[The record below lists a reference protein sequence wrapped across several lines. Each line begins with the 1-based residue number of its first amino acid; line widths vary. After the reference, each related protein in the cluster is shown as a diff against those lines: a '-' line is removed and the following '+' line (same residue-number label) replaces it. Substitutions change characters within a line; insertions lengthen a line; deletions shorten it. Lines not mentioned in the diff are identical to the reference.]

1 MSVDREPKF
10 SQSSGSEG
18 ESSGPASPRKGADRH
33 TGLGCQGVCVRSP
46 DKDKGCCDTS
56 RLPVRVSGSGDFL
69 RVENVHSLAAGSD
82 IFLPFRTHE
91 QATDVS
97 MFVSVSELVES

>member
-10 SQSSGSEG
+10 SHLSGSEG
-18 ESSGPASPRKGADRH
+18 ESSGSASPRERADRH
-33 TGLGCQGVCVRSP
+33 TGLGCQGVCVRSL
-46 DKDKGCCDTS
+46 DKGCCDTS

-82 IFLPFRTHE
+82 IFLPFRAHE

-97 MFVSVSELVES
+97 MFVSVSELVKS